1 MLLLLSNGIQT
12 AQGKS
17 ALKKVIKDDGLQ
29 GKRIL
34 LFLGPYRYPS
44 LMQRLYDACIYL
56 GFSSENIVFWTEDSL
71 IGDAPAFDY
80 VYVTDGNCFR
90 ILRELK
96 KYHLINL
103 IRDMVKHGTC
113 YIGASAGAV
122 IAGGDIAI
130 AKLFDDYSNEDLS
143 DLSALALFDGTV
155 SPHCSKKHA
164 KIYQKEAEV
173 NYRNIYNISEGKG
186 IRIKSR
192 WE

>member
-1 MLLLLSNGIQT
+1 MLLLLSYGIQT
-12 AQGKS
+12 DQGKS
-17 ALKKVIKDDGLQ
+17 ALKKVIIDDGLQ
-29 GKRIL
+29 EKRIL

-44 LMQRLYDACIYL
+44 LMQRLHDACVYL
-56 GFSSENIVFWTEDSL
+56 GFLSENIVFWSEDL
-71 IGDAPAFDY
+71 VIGEAPAFDY

-90 ILRELK
+90 ILSELK
-96 KYHLINL
+96 KYHLIKS

-122 IAGGDIAI
+122 IAGCDIAI
-130 AKLFDDYSNEDLS
+130 AKLFDDCSDEDSS

-155 SPHCSKKHA
+155 FPHCSKKQA
-164 KIYQKEAEV
+164 KLYQKELEV
-173 NYRNIYNISEGKG
+173 NYRNIYNISEGKS